1 MLRIGVLGAAAIAP
15 AALIRP
21 ARQVPG
27 VTVTAVAARDGA
39 RAERFA
45 ARHGIGVAYGS
56 YDDLLADPAID
67 AVYIAL
73 PNALHAPWTLR
84 ALAAGKHVLC
94 EKPLAANRDQAREI
108 AAAAGDRVVMEALHY
123 RHHPLVERL
132 RAVVREEVGPVHRVR
147 VTLAVPLPPAPDIRY
162 DYDLGGGATMDLGCY
177 AVHLARLLGGD
188 PPRVVAAKA
197 RVLRSRPLV
206 DRAMRAELSFPGGA
220 WGEIRVSLWG
230 RPPLSVSA
238 RVTGGRGELSVVN
251 FLVPHVWHRLKV
263 RGPAGVRVERVGGEP
278 TYTAQL
284 RAFHAAVTSGA
295 PVLTG
300 AADAAVTAGLLDD
313 VYRAAGLP
321 PRGVTT
327 LRQEAT

>member
-27 VTVTAVAARDGA
+27 VTVTAVAARDRA

-45 ARHGIGVAYGS
+45 ARHGVGTAYGS

-84 ALAAGKHVLC
+84 ALDAGKHVLC
-94 EKPLAANRDQAREI
+94 EKPLAANRDEARQV

-123 RHHPLVERL
+123 RHHPLAERL
-132 RAVVREEVGPVHRVR
+132 RAVVREEIGPVRRLR
-147 VTLAVPLPPAPDIRY
+147 VTLGVPLPPSADIRY
-162 DYDLGGGATMDLGCY
+162 SYELGGGATMDLGCY

-188 PPRVVAAKA
+188 SPRVAAARA
-197 RVLRSRPLV
+197 RVLRSRPLI
-206 DRAMRAELSFPGGA
+206 DRAMRAELVFPGGA
-220 WGEIRVSLWG
+220 RGEIRVSLWG
-230 RPPLSVSA
+230 RPPLSISA
-238 RVTGGRGELSVVN
+238 HVTGERGAVSVAN

-263 RGPAGVRVERVGGEP
+263 RGPGGARVERVDGEP

-284 RAFHAAVTSGA
+284 RAFHAAVTTGT
-295 PVLTG
+295 PPLTG
-300 AADAAVTAGLLDD
+300 AADAVVTAGLLDD